1 MKETGEA
8 VSAVEA
14 EYNQKYKRVI
24 EKTRFKKIFKKILK
38 LVKRR
43 KKKLSEIR
51 LRETN
56 MTRQNLHDIIYQV
69 IKSGF
74 QKPN

>member
-56 MTRQNLHDIIYQV
+56 MARQNLHDIIYQV

>member
-43 KKKLSEIR
+43 KKKLSVIR

-56 MTRQNLHDIIYQV
+56 MARQNLHDIIYQV